1 MGYQLPT
8 KSKLEF
14 VSLKISN
21 LNQMV
26 DFYTKVIGLSL
37 IKRTEREAYLGIPS
51 KKKIFISLRKLDN
64 PSKDKN
70 VANMKSFSLILPDQ
84 DSFKKSLVHIDNLGI
99 KVAGVESNEYF
110 DTFHLTDP
118 EGNRVSLYIEKFDTS
133 KTDMTQVNWLEL
145 PFHSESLNH
154 YLGDFKA
161 KSEKLPTTTRF
172 GWIDMLV
179 HNLHDSLQF
188 YHHDLGLDVQVD
200 SKTNRAVLMT
210 SHDHRR
216 QFVLRQSDGLDP
228 RNNRTLGLDYF
239 DMKMFNATEMSQL
252 AKHFAQDK
260 VDCQYSRPN
269 NFIFVSDPDQINITF
284 SLL

>member
-8 KSKLEF
+8 RSKVEF

-37 IKRTEREAYLGIPS
+37 IKRTERVAYLGIPS
-51 KKKIFISLRKLDN
+51 KRKIFISLHKLDT

-99 KVAGVESNEYF
+99 KVSGVQSNEYF
-110 DTFHLTDP
+110 DMFHLVDP
-118 EGNRVSLYIEKFDTS
+118 EGNQVALYIEKFNFHDTDVT
-133 KTDMTQVNWLEL
+133 KVNWLNL
-145 PFHSESLNH
+145 SFKSETLNH
-154 YLGDFKA
+154 YLGGFKA

-172 GWIDMLV
+172 GWIDIRV
-179 HNLHDSLQF
+179 NNLKKSLHF
-188 YHHDLGLDVQVD
+188 YRDILGLDAQID
-200 SKTNRAVLMT
+200 TKNKQAVLMT
-210 SHDHRR
+210 NHDHHR
-216 QFVLRQSDGLDP
+216 QFVLRQDSNLDP
-228 RNNRTLGLDYF
+228 RNTETLGLDYF
-239 DMKMFNATEMSQL
+239 DIKMFSASEMSQL
-252 AKHFAQDK
+252 AKHFSNED

-269 NFIFVSDPDQINITF
+269 NFIFVSDPDLINITF